1 MRVCPPYDAGASCTM
16 KFGEYRVPA
25 MKCQIADVEIDVFE
39 AGRGRPLLFLHGGG
53 GFAEEQPFVPLLA
66 KSRRLIAPSHPGFG
80 NSSLPG
86 WLDSVDDIAHL
97 YLELLDK
104 LALEDID
111 LVGCSIGGWI
121 AAEMATKV
129 PERIRRLVMVGPVG
143 IKVGPADKLDIPDI
157 FAMPQA
163 EVQKLIFHDPARMA
177 PDPAKMA
184 DEQLAAM
191 FRARETLA
199 LLVWEPWMHNPKLKH
214 RLHRAAM
221 PALFIR
227 GESDGL
233 VCADYLQA
241 YARLLPDARTLTIPA
256 AGHAPH
262 LEQSDAFASAALDFL
277 GE

>member
-1 MRVCPPYDAGASCTM
+1 M
-16 KFGEYRVPA
+16 PA
-25 MKCQIADVEIDVFE
+25 TRLNLADVEIELFE
-39 AGRGRPLLFLHGGG
+39 AGQGRPLLFLHGGN
-53 GFAEEQPFVPLLA
+53 GFAPEQPFVPLLA
-66 KSRRLIAPSHPGFG
+66 KSRRLIVPSHPGFG
-80 NSSLPG
+80 SSSLPD
-86 WLDSVDDIAHL
+86 WLDSIDDIAHL

-104 LALEDID
+104 LADNDID

-121 AAEMATKV
+121 AAEMASKV
-129 PERIRRLVMVGPVG
+129 PERIRRMVMVGPVG
-143 IKVGPADKLDIPDI
+143 IKVGAPDRLDIPDI

-177 PDPAKMA
+177 PDPAKMS
-184 DEQLAAM
+184 DEQLAAV

-214 RLHRAAM
+214 RLRRAAM

-233 VCADYLQA
+233 VSAGYLDA
-241 YARLLPDARTLTIPA
+241 YARLLPAASTMTIPA

-262 LEQSDAFASAALDFL
+262 LEQPEAFASAALDFL

>member
-1 MRVCPPYDAGASCTM
+1 
-16 KFGEYRVPA
+16 

-80 NSSLPG
+80 NSSLPD

-97 YLELLDK
+97 HLELLDK

-143 IKVGPADKLDIPDI
+143 IKVGPPDKLDIPDI

-163 EVQKLIFHDPARMA
+163 DVEKLIFHDPARMA
-177 PDPAKMA
+177 QDRAKMS

-199 LLVWEPWMHNPKLKH
+199 LLVWEPWMHDPKLKH

-233 VCADYLQA
+233 VCADYLQS

-256 AGHAPH
+256 AGHVPH
-262 LEQSDAFASAALDFL
+262 LEQPDAFASAALDFL

>member
-1 MRVCPPYDAGASCTM
+1 VNTTIMKNAG
-16 KFGEYRVPA
+16 
-25 MKCQIADVEIDVFE
+25 IDLEVLDSGNE
-39 AGRGRPLLFLHGGG
+39 NAAKSKPLLFLHSGMGYDPW
-53 GFAEEQPFVPLLA
+53 QPFAAELA
-66 KSRRLIAPSHPGFG
+66 KQRRVIAPSHPGFG
-80 NSSLPG
+80 KSSLPE
-86 WLDSVDDIAHL
+86 WLDSVDDIAYLH
-97 YLELLDK
+97 LELLDR
-104 LALEDID
+104 LGVEQVDMVA
-111 LVGCSIGGWI
+111 CSIGGWI
-121 AAEMATKV
+121 GAEMASKA
-129 PERIRRLVMVGPVG
+129 PQRFRRVVLIGPVG
-143 IKVGPADKLDIPDI
+143 VKLGSADKLDIPDI

-199 LLVWEPWMHNPKLKH
+199 LLVWEPWMHDPKLKH

-233 VCADYLQA
+233 VAPDYLQA

-256 AGHAPH
+256 AGHVPH
-262 LEQSDAFASAALDFL
+262 LEQPDAFASVVLDFL

>member
-1 MRVCPPYDAGASCTM
+1 L
-16 KFGEYRVPA
+16 KL
-25 MKCQIADVEIDVFE
+25 ADVEIELFE
-39 AGRGRPLLFLHGGG
+39 AGRGRPLLFLHGGS
-53 GFAEEQPFVPLLA
+53 GFSPEQPFVPLLS
-66 KSRRLIAPSHPGFG
+66 KSRRLIVPSHPGFG
-80 NSSLPG
+80 SSGLPD
-86 WLDSVDDIAHL
+86 WLDSIDDIAHL

-104 LALEDID
+104 VAGDAID

-129 PERIRRLVMVGPVG
+129 PQRIRRLIMVGPVG

-163 EVQKLIFHDPARMA
+163 DAQKLIFHDPARMA
-177 PDPAKMA
+177 PDPAKMS

-233 VCADYLQA
+233 VSADYLDA
-241 YARLLPDARTLTIPA
+241 YARLFPDARTSSIPA

-262 LEQSDAFASAALDFL
+262 LEQPDAFASAALDFL

>member
-1 MRVCPPYDAGASCTM
+1 
-16 KFGEYRVPA
+16 

-80 NSSLPG
+80 NSSLPD

-163 EVQKLIFHDPARMA
+163 DVQKLIFHDPARMA
-177 PDPAKMA
+177 PDPAKMS
-184 DEQLAAM
+184 DEQLAPM

-199 LLVWEPWMHNPKLKH
+199 LLVCLTPESGLFRIDTLRPM
-214 RLHRAAM
+214 RA
-221 PALFIR
+221 R
-227 GESDGL
+227 SGL
-233 VCADYLQA
+233 MQ
-241 YARLLPDARTLTIPA
+241 R
-256 AGHAPH
+256 
-262 LEQSDAFASAALDFL
+262 SK
-277 GE
+277 

>member
-1 MRVCPPYDAGASCTM
+1 M
-16 KFGEYRVPA
+16 KL
-25 MKCQIADVEIDVFE
+25 KIADIELELLE
-39 AGRGRPLLFLHGGG
+39 AGRGSPLLFLHGAS
-53 GFAEEQPFVPLLA
+53 GFAADQPFVPLLS
-66 KSRRLIAPSHPGFG
+66 KNRRLIAPSHPGFG
-80 NSSLPG
+80 GSSLPD

-104 LALEDID
+104 LGLRDVD

-121 AAEMATKV
+121 AAEIATRV

-143 IKVGPADKLDIPDI
+143 IKVGPPDKLDIPDI

-163 EVQKLIFHDPARMA
+163 DVQKLIYHDPARMT
-177 PDPAKMA
+177 PDPAKMS

-199 LLVWEPWMHNPKLKH
+199 LLVWEPWMHNPKLRR

-221 PALFIR
+221 PALLIR

-233 VCADYLQA
+233 VSVDYLHA
-241 YARLLPDARTLTIPA
+241 YARLLPDAKTLTIPA
-256 AGHAPH
+256 AGHVPH
-262 LEQSDAFASAALDFL
+262 LEQPAAFASAAIEFL

>member
-1 MRVCPPYDAGASCTM
+1 M
-16 KFGEYRVPA
+16 KFGEYHVPA

-199 LLVWEPWMHNPKLKH
+199 LLVWEPWMHDPKLKH

-233 VCADYLQA
+233 VAPDYLQA

-256 AGHAPH
+256 AGHVPH
-262 LEQSDAFASAALDFL
+262 LEQPDAFASVVLDFL